1 MKFSARQDV
10 ISITPLNPFDRFEDG
25 RPRVPDE
32 LLERMKL
39 VEMEAAWKVLQKHGY
54 YYQFEGSLV
63 NLHPDRTITG
73 RAITATMVPARPDLD
88 DVVMAQGKR
97 EGREQHPN
105 RWALN
110 AVGENDVL
118 ALDIFGKVQWGCFLG
133 DCMATAVASQGG
145 AGLVIDGG
153 IRDPQGI
160 YDIPDFNVF
169 CRGFDPTTGKDAT
182 LISLNGP
189 TRIGQATVLPGDIV
203 MGNRAGVLFIPPHLV
218 EEVITTWEK
227 IQTYETFVKQRL
239 QEHKYRAN
247 QVYVGDVGS
256 AWGDEVKADFEKW
269 RKQHQG

>member
-1 MKFSARQDV
+1 MRFSASEDV
-10 ISITPLNPFDRFEDG
+10 ISITPLNPFDRFDDG
-25 RPRVPDE
+25 RPKVPDD

-39 VEMEAAWKVLQKHGY
+39 VEMEAAWKVLQAHGY

-63 NLHPDRTITG
+63 NLHPDRTIIG
-73 RAITATMVPARPDLD
+73 RAITATMVPVRPDLD
-88 DVVMAQGKR
+88 DVVLAQGKR

-189 TRIGQATVLPGDIV
+189 TRISQATVLPGDIV

-227 IQTYETFVKQRL
+227 INTYETFVKQRL
-239 QEHKYRAN
+239 KEHKYRAN

-256 AWGDEVKADFEKW
+256 AWGDDVKADFEKW
-269 RKQHQG
+269 CKQRQS